1 MAGTTSGAQGKL
13 TMMLRGFLL
22 SLFLLITPGP
32 GRAADLRE
40 PGAAVQAFYTICR
53 EERLSGLPDARQLER
68 LSGLLST
75 RLIALIEAARARQA
89 RFQRERPDEKP
100 PFVEGDLFS
109 SLFEGPTG
117 FAPGAVRLD
126 GDRARVTVHFSHR
139 DESKRSHVTRW
150 TDDAWLVR
158 ERGQW
163 RIDDVEYHGGWPFAA
178 RGRLA
183 RNLAGG
189 PE

>member
-1 MAGTTSGAQGKL
+1 
-13 TMMLRGFLL
+13 MMLRGLL
-22 SLFLLITPGP
+22 SSLFLLILPDAGW
-32 GRAADLRE
+32 AAEAPD
-40 PGAAVQAFYTICR
+40 PGATVQAFYTICR
-53 EERLSGLPDARQLER
+53 GERLSGLPDARQLER

-75 RLIALIEAARARQA
+75 RLIALIEAARTRQA
-89 RFQRERPDEKP
+89 RFQREFPNDKP
-100 PFVEGDLFS
+100 PFIEGDLFS

-117 FAPGAVRLD
+117 FEPGTVRLD

-139 DESKRSHVTRW
+139 DERNGGSVTRW
-150 TDDAWLVR
+150 EDDAWLVR

>member
-1 MAGTTSGAQGKL
+1 
-13 TMMLRGFLL
+13 MMLRGFLL
-22 SLFLLITPGP
+22 SLVLSVVPGT
-32 GRAADLRE
+32 GWAANPPE

-68 LSGLLST
+68 LSGLLSA
-75 RLIALIEAARARQA
+75 RLIALIEAARTRQA
-89 RFQRERPDEKP
+89 RFQREHPSDKP
-100 PFVEGDLFS
+100 PFIEGDLFS

-117 FAPGAVRLD
+117 FEPGAVQRD

-139 DESKRSHVTRW
+139 DERSGGSVTRW
-150 TDDAWLVR
+150 EDDAWLVR

-163 RIDDVEYHGGWPFAA
+163 RIDDIEYRGDWPFAA

-183 RNLAGG
+183 RNLGGG
-189 PE
+189 PQ